1 MNDVV
6 RSSGRTGN
14 RTKTAA
20 AIRAALKKVEAS
32 GRRISIKAVAEEA
45 GVDPSL
51 IHHSY
56 AELAETIR
64 AAAGR
69 TTRKQRDDSR
79 ARLAQARIEIAQLKD
94 DVDMLLAELAEAA
107 SVNLSLADEV
117 ELLRAAVSAEN
128 VYPLRKL

>member
-20 AIRAALKKVEAS
+20 AIRAALKRVEAT

-45 GVDPSL
+45 DVDPSL

-69 TTRKQRDDSR
+69 TTRKQRDDTR
-79 ARLAQARIEIAQLKD
+79 AQLAQVRIELAQLKE

-117 ELLRAAVSAEN
+117 QLLRAAASAE
-128 VYPLRKL
+128 KG

>member
-6 RSSGRTGN
+6 RSTGRTGN

-20 AIRAALKKVEAS
+20 AIRAALKRVQAS

-45 GVDPSL
+45 GVHPSL

-64 AAAGR
+64 AATGR

-79 ARLAQARIEIAQLKD
+79 ARLTQARIELAQLKD

-128 VYPLRKL
+128 VHPLRKL